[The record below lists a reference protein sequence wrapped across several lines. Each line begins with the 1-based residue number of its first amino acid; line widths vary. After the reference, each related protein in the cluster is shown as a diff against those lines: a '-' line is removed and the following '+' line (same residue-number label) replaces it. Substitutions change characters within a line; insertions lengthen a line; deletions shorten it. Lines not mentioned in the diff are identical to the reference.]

1 MTRRTNLFAA
11 LLVGLLVG
19 ACGGST
25 SVRGSTNMQPA
36 THSELRSSGVEPLPS
51 LECKAPDHR
60 CGGDDECC
68 SNFCVDQRCT
78 APQ

>member
-1 MTRRTNLFAA
+1 MNPRTNVFAA
-11 LLVGLLVG
+11 FLAGLLVA

-25 SVRGSTNMQPA
+25 AARGTANMQTDTA
-36 THSELRSSGVEPLPS
+36 ARSAEDAPTPS
-51 LECKAPDHR
+51 LECKGADHR

-78 APQ
+78 APR